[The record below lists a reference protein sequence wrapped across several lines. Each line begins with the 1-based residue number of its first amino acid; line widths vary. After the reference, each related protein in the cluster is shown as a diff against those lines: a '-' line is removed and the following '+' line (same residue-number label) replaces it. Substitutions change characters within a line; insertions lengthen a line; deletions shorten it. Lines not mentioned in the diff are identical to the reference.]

1 MRCQRCIS
9 YCLIPRLQN
18 QVLSTLLASSAFAA
32 GILEETR
39 PVNLEYNGMK
49 RTKGLKRFNVTEE
62 TSLILAILEL
72 LTELLRYLRSPRHS
86 SDFAS
91 E

>member
-39 PVNLEYNGMK
+39 PVNWEYNGMK
-49 RTKGLKRFNVTEE
+49 RTNGLKRFHYTLKTN
-62 TSLILAILEL
+62 LILAILEL
-72 LTELLRYLRSPRHS
+72 STELLVFEVTQTQL
-86 SDFAS
+86 
-91 E
+91 